1 MIAAEGEQVDL
12 DADLEQQEDDT
23 DIGQDVE
30 LVAVDDISWRERRDR
45 EADEKVAEHGRQPD
59 PPSQP
64 PSARGG
70 QEDDRNLEDRRRR
83 SHARRVAEPSTL
95 LTKIASGQGRRSVGL
110 TRPREE

>member
-64 PSARGG
+64 VA
-70 QEDDRNLEDRRRR
+70 
-83 SHARRVAEPSTL
+83 ARRTIAISRIDGAVA
-95 LTKIASGQGRRSVGL
+95 
-110 TRPREE
+110 TRAE

>member
-45 EADEKVAEHGRQPD
+45 EADEKVRQ
-59 PPSQP
+59 
-64 PSARGG
+64 AIC
-70 QEDDRNLEDRRRR
+70 
-83 SHARRVAEPSTL
+83 AM
-95 LTKIASGQGRRSVGL
+95 
-110 TRPREE
+110 